1 MGQPEQFAKDTFA
14 EEIEPNTHGALA
26 WKDPPEIRLL
36 KVQADGMLLVREPA
50 RLPELAPPWSA
61 ASGHD
66 EILLELKMAGDH
78 THLAAIERI
87 LLRRQARQV
96 ERLEDDKAPWVGIEP
111 IWVAGS
117 HVPDILRRFYE
128 VRGFAPGCY
137 HIGPA
142 VFSFVWIASNE
153 LPLRDDLVP
162 FLLTR
167 SGKALDDF
175 GLWAATRRAPAW
187 LLRMLQSTTMSNA
200 VRKQV
205 ELYME
210 PDSPEMRERQRH
222 LAKMLLR
229 LDPELKREVLS
240 EGRSRALSKGRSE
253 GRLLEARSALRRVL
267 AMRGL
272 VVRPED
278 DARVDACTDLALLE
292 RWLGEAVV
300 AKTTAAVF
308 GEPAKKPRVTSKHR
322 AR

>member
-14 EEIEPNTHGALA
+14 EEIEPSTHGALA

-36 KVQADGMLLVREPA
+36 KVQPDGMLLVRDPT
-50 RLPELAPPWSA
+50 RLPELAPPWTA
-61 ASGHD
+61 AAGHD

-96 ERLEDDKAPWVGIEP
+96 ERLEDDKAPWLGMEP
-111 IWVAGS
+111 VWVAGS
-117 HVPDILRRFYE
+117 HVPDVLRRFYR
-128 VRGFAPGCY
+128 VRRFAPGCY
-137 HIGPA
+137 RVGPA

-175 GLWAATRRAPAW
+175 GLWAAKRRPPYW
-187 LLRMLQSTTMSNA
+187 LLRMLQSTTMSNP

-210 PDSPEMRERQRH
+210 PDSPEMRERQRW
-222 LAKMLLR
+222 LAKVLLKK
-229 LDPELKREVLS
+229 DPELQQEIRS
-240 EGRSRALSKGRSE
+240 EALSD

-267 AMRGL
+267 ARRGL
-272 VVRPED
+272 IVRPED
-278 DARVDACTDLALLE
+278 DARVDACTDLAMLE
-292 RWLGEAVV
+292 RWHDEAVV
-300 AKTTAAVF
+300 AKTAAEVF
-308 GEPAKKPRVTSKHR
+308 GEPAKKPRATSKR
-322 AR
+322 KAR